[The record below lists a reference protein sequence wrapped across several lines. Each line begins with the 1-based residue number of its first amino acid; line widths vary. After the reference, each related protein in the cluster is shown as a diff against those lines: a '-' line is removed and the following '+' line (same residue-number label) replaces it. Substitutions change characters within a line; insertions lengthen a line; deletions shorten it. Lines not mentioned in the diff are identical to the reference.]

1 MDFLIF
7 LYFVLNAC
15 FELKKSTFSAKNSLI
30 GSSIN
35 DSNSQNVSK
44 STQITKGTSMGNI
57 RVRFRVPYLKMEGDG
72 AILECRVTVCD

>member
-44 STQITKGTSMGNI
+44 STQITKGTSMGHI
-57 RVRFRVPYLKMEGDG
+57 RVHFRVDTLCQNGRKWGNFRMQNHS
-72 AILECRVTVCD
+72 V